1 MTLPLPL
8 VDGLQLRAPHRSLL
22 MPGAMVRDSRGRAR
36 RLPRFFYAVESWDL
50 ALETHVS
57 PHFALW
63 EFLDVDLYEPAPL
76 RVFPRYVPCAVT
88 LLAAH
93 LEVFRNAV
101 GVPVHVAANGGYRSP
116 SHARSNPGSTHSW
129 GTAANIYKVGDDCLD
144 DREKIEKF
152 SNLATN
158 LLPAARARRYG
169 SDPGCVDD
177 HVHIDLGH
185 VIAVPFEAP
194 PEE

>member
-1 MTLPLPL
+1 
-8 VDGLQLRAPHRSLL
+8 

-36 RLPRFFYAVESWDL
+36 RLPRFFYAVESWEM
-50 ALETHVS
+50 ALETRLS

-63 EFLDVDLYEPAPL
+63 EFIDVDLYESAPL
-76 RVFPRYVPCAVT
+76 RGFPRYVPCAVT
-88 LLAAH
+88 VLAAH
-93 LEVFRNAV
+93 LEVFRDTV
-101 GVPVHVAANGGYRSP
+101 GVPVHIAANGGYRSP
-116 SHARSNPGSTHSW
+116 SHARSMPGSTHSW
-129 GTAANIYKVGDDCLD
+129 GTAANIYKVGDDYLD

-152 SNLATN
+152 SSLAVG
-158 LLPAARARRYG
+158 LLPGARARPYG

>member
-1 MTLPLPL
+1 MSLALPL

-36 RLPRFFYAVESWDL
+36 RLPRFFYSVESWAL
-50 ALETHVS
+50 ALETQLS

-63 EFLDVDLYEPAPL
+63 EFIDIDLHEAPPL
-76 RVFPRYVPCAVT
+76 RTFPRYVPCAITV
-88 LLAAH
+88 LAAH
-93 LEVFRNAV
+93 LEVFREAV
-101 GVPVHVAANGGYRSP
+101 GVPVHIAANGGYRSP
-116 SHARSNPGSTHSW
+116 SHGRSNPGSPHAW
-129 GTAANIYKVGDDCLD
+129 GTAANVYRVGDEYLD
-144 DREKIEKF
+144 DRERIEKY
-152 SNLATN
+152 SALASS
-158 LLPAARARRYG
+158 LLPSVRARPYG

-185 VIAVPFEAP
+185 VIAVPMEAP

>member
-22 MPGAMVRDSRGRAR
+22 MPGAIVRDSRGRER

-50 ALETHVS
+50 ALETKLS

-63 EFLDVDLYEPAPL
+63 EFIDVDLYEPTPL
-76 RVFPRYVPCAVT
+76 RLFPRYVPCAVT

-93 LEVFRNAV
+93 LEVFRDAV
-101 GVPVHVAANGGYRSP
+101 GVPVRLAANGAYRSP
-116 SHARSNPGSTHSW
+116 SHARSTPGSTHSW
-129 GTAANIYKVGDDCLD
+129 GTAANIYKVGDDYLD
-144 DREKIEKF
+144 DREKIERF
-152 SNLATN
+152 SNLAIG
-158 LLPAARARRYG
+158 LMPGVRARPYG